1 MKMGK
6 GRYDDMDTG
15 KRSSEGRRGGR
26 FYLMTLFILLLIA
39 LAFISYLVF
48 SDKNE
53 EELIEEIGENPL
65 LKERYVV
72 KEGDTYSSIAAGN
85 EIAESTLESING
97 NVGLEKGLEIII
109 PPSDGVLFKADS
121 IESLS
126 GYLAGIENHPPL
138 EIILLLNELD
148 EDSVD
153 GKYVFIPL
161 EAENANKIDSSDEAD
176 TSVVEN
182 EEERVEESALTKGFA
197 FPLENVVPPDAMYS
211 FGSTYD
217 GVVLDGTGY
226 PITPGEMVIAIDDG
240 VVTKA
245 GTDEEGK
252 KGRYVTIR
260 HNDGFESTYYSLE
273 VIGVTIS
280 DEVRKGDVIAT
291 IGRSADYFPTPMLYF
306 VLKKDGVA
314 VDSREYF

>member
-1 MKMGK
+1 MGK

-252 KGRYVTIR
+252 KGRL
-260 HNDGFESTYYSLE
+260 YSLLPSGNARRFRG
-273 VIGVTIS
+273 ITLSQARDFI
-280 DEVRKGDVIAT
+280 RT
-291 IGRSADYFPTPMLYF
+291 
-306 VLKKDGVA
+306 
-314 VDSREYF
+314 

>member
-1 MKMGK
+1 MGK

-72 KEGDTYSSIAAGN
+72 KEGDTYSSIADEN

-126 GYLAGIENHPPL
+126 GYLA
-138 EIILLLNELD
+138 
-148 EDSVD
+148 
-153 GKYVFIPL
+153 
-161 EAENANKIDSSDEAD
+161 
-176 TSVVEN
+176 
-182 EEERVEESALTKGFA
+182 
-197 FPLENVVPPDAMYS
+197 
-211 FGSTYD
+211 
-217 GVVLDGTGY
+217 
-226 PITPGEMVIAIDDG
+226 
-240 VVTKA
+240 
-245 GTDEEGK
+245 
-252 KGRYVTIR
+252 
-260 HNDGFESTYYSLE
+260 
-273 VIGVTIS
+273 
-280 DEVRKGDVIAT
+280 
-291 IGRSADYFPTPMLYF
+291 
-306 VLKKDGVA
+306 
-314 VDSREYF
+314 